1 MFGCLYYTNLSAD
14 QHRLL
19 EGALQQA
26 VEMPFVHGNR
36 EFFFEV
42 QSGAASEPSSVSA
55 RYLIQK
61 ANLALHA
68 ISGQDAVYEVYDDD
82 IEADIQHNSQVEQA
96 LRHAIERDELTL
108 YYQPQQDLQSGQL
121 IGFEALMRWQ
131 HQGEMISPAQFI
143 PIAESTGLIHSLGN
157 WALRDVIKQ
166 ALAWQKLSN
175 LNVGTVAVNVS
186 AQEFARRD
194 YIEDIEV
201 ALADYP
207 IDPSLIQLEITESL
221 LIVDEQV
228 AIERMHSLKRL
239 GFTLAIDDFGTG
251 YSSFSYLS
259 RFPVDKLKIDRSFVV
274 NMQNGQ
280 RDVALVAAMVDVA
293 QQLGIIVIAE
303 GVESEQE
310 RNALRELGCDQIQGY
325 LYGKPMTAAEAT
337 LFATQAV
344 EVL

>member
-1 MFGCLYYTNLSAD
+1 
-14 QHRLL
+14 
-19 EGALQQA
+19 
-26 VEMPFVHGNR
+26 
-36 EFFFEV
+36 
-42 QSGAASEPSSVSA
+42 
-55 RYLIQK
+55 
-61 ANLALHA
+61 
-68 ISGQDAVYEVYDDD
+68 
-82 IEADIQHNSQVEQA
+82 
-96 LRHAIERDELTL
+96 
-108 YYQPQQDLQSGQL
+108 
-121 IGFEALMRWQ
+121 
-131 HQGEMISPAQFI
+131 
-143 PIAESTGLIHSLGN
+143 
-157 WALRDVIKQ
+157 
-166 ALAWQKLSN
+166 
-175 LNVGTVAVNVS
+175 VS

-293 QQLGIIVIAE
+293 QQLGITVIAE